1 MRPATG
7 TDTQLLCDRRY
18 LMEILAVEDR
28 TRRRFVMELGGV
40 VMLQAAVR
48 ATVGARATVGDITTI
63 DYCICYWGILAAAVS
78 S

>member
-1 MRPATG
+1 MGVG
-7 TDTQLLCDRRY
+7 TVQIARKMVPRSHVFFDLSLNGIINWS
-18 LMEILAVEDR
+18 M
-28 TRRRFVMELGGV
+28 MELSGV
-40 VMLQAAVR
+40 VMLEAAVR

>member
-1 MRPATG
+1 MGVG
-7 TDTQLLCDRRY
+7 TVQIAQQMVPRSHVFSDLSLNGIINWS
-18 LMEILAVEDR
+18 M
-28 TRRRFVMELGGV
+28 MELSGV

-48 ATVGARATVGDITTI
+48 ATAGARATVGDITTI

>member
-1 MRPATG
+1 M
-7 TDTQLLCDRRY
+7 
-18 LMEILAVEDR
+18 
-28 TRRRFVMELGGV
+28 VMELSGV

-48 ATVGARATVGDITTI
+48 ATVGARATVRDITTI

>member
-1 MRPATG
+1 M
-7 TDTQLLCDRRY
+7 
-18 LMEILAVEDR
+18 
-28 TRRRFVMELGGV
+28 VMELSGV